1 MWNFNMFELKPM
13 KRIQKGLKR
22 MKRNE
27 TKGERGNTVRSEKN
41 VRAKGG
47 WPRLALPVRNM
58 PSFCLLKWFR
68 QPVDCARHAAQE
80 RGTEILGGPH

>member
-27 TKGERGNTVRSEKN
+27 TKGERGTQSEVKKMCGQ
-41 VRAKGG
+41 RAAGHG
-47 WPRLALPVRNM
+47 WPYQ
-58 PSFCLLKWFR
+58 F
-68 QPVDCARHAAQE
+68 
-80 RGTEILGGPH
+80 EICHHSVS

>member
-27 TKGERGNTVRSEKN
+27 TKGERGTTVRSE
-41 VRAKGG
+41 RTCAGKG
-47 WPRLALPVRNM
+47 RLA
-58 PSFCLLKWFR
+58 
-68 QPVDCARHAAQE
+68 AA
-80 RGTEILGGPH
+80 GSTSSKYAIILSPEMVSATC